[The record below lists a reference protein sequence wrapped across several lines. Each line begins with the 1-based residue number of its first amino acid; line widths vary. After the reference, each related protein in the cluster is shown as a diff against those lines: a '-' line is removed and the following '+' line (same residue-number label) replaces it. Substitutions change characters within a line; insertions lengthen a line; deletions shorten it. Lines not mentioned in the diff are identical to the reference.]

1 MESSMNERVRAQYL
15 SVMGVATY
23 VPRWSL
29 PNACPSVQARLP
41 VHYVETEPADTAG
54 RAEPQAKGGAVPV
67 SELMGDWLNP
77 ATEPAARQEGAVTD
91 ATELRASLRDPVVPD
106 VRFTLNVWH
115 VNALLM
121 VVDSHIPKSALPTAR
136 LLANML
142 LALGHPPTLPG
153 ADALVWPMFKGAL
166 AAGGWGAARDMVGA
180 FLHSRLEQ
188 RSAECMWLMGAQAYD
203 AIAPE
208 LGEYSTQLGKAID
221 LPALSVKALVLP
233 SLAELLKT
241 PELKR
246 LAWRALQ
253 ADFSQKASVQVTP
266 SSGDPFHD
274 NL

>member
-1 MESSMNERVRAQYL
+1 MDSSMNERVRTQYL

-23 VPRWSL
+23 VPRWRL
-29 PNACPSVQARLP
+29 PNACPSIQAHLP
-41 VHYVETEPADTAG
+41 TYCVEAAPAPASDG
-54 RAEPQAKGGAVPV
+54 VGFQAKGSAVPV
-67 SELMGDWLNP
+67 SELMGDWLD
-77 ATEPAARQEGAVTD
+77 PAADSATKRQAPVTETTGFD
-91 ATELRASLRDPVVPD
+91 ASLRGSAATE

-115 VNALLM
+115 VNASLM

-142 LALGHPPTLPG
+142 LALGHPATLPG
-153 ADALVWPMFKGAL
+153 ADALVWPMFKGSL
-166 AAGGWGAARDMVGA
+166 SEGGWDAARDMVGA

-188 RSAECMWLMGAQAYD
+188 KPAEHVWLMGAQAYD

-208 LGEYSTQLGKAID
+208 LGEYSAHLGKVID
-221 LPALSVKALVLP
+221 LPALGVKAAVLP

-253 ADFSQKASVQVTP
+253 SDFSKKASARVAP
-266 SSGDPFHD
+266 SSGAPSHD
-274 NL
+274 NP